1 MKSLIVGGAGFVGSH
16 LTAKLLA
23 EASHEIVVYD
33 NFSSGTDRHLA
44 PVRNHERLQ
53 VIKAD
58 VKDLST
64 LIKAAED
71 KDVIYHFASNPDI
84 SKAMAQPDIDF
95 WEGTYLTNN
104 VAEAARQ
111 SGVRQIVYASGSG
124 IYGDT
129 GERVVP
135 EDYSPLRPIST
146 YGASKLAGEALL
158 CSYCEMFDLRC
169 SAFRFANV
177 VGARQTHGVGYDFIR
192 KLRENPRELSILGD
206 GSQSKSYL
214 YVDDVL
220 LALETVLASDLP
232 GFTAFNVATSDA
244 ISVREIADLVCRKMN
259 LENVRYS
266 YSGGS
271 RGWKGDVP
279 VIRLSS
285 EAIRQLGWRPQ
296 RNSFEA
302 IAASVE
308 AMLAEATQAQ

>member
-23 EASHEIVVYD
+23 EANHEIVVYD

-58 VKDLST
+58 VKDLPT
-64 LIKAAED
+64 LVKAAEG
-71 KDVIYHFASNPDI
+71 KDAIYHFASNPDI
-84 SKAMAQPDIDF
+84 SKAMTQPDIDF

-124 IYGDT
+124 VYGDT
-129 GERVVP
+129 GELVVP
-135 EDYSPLRPIST
+135 ENHSPLRPIST

-177 VGARQTHGVGYDFIR
+177 VGGRQTHGVGYDFIR
-192 KLRENPRELSILGD
+192 KLRQNPRELAILGD
-206 GSQSKSYL
+206 GTQSKPYIHI
-214 YVDDVL
+214 DDVL
-220 LALETVLASDLP
+220 RALEVALNLELP
-232 GFTAFNVATSDA
+232 CFSAFNVGTTDF
-244 ISVREIADLVCRKMN
+244 ISVREIADIVCAKMN
-259 LENVRYS
+259 LKDVEYRFA
-266 YSGGS
+266 GGK

-279 VIRLSS
+279 VVRLSS
-285 EAIRQLGWRPQ
+285 EAIRKWGWAPKK
-296 RNSFEA
+296 NSYEA
-302 IAASVE
+302 VSASID
-308 AMLAEATQAQ
+308 AMLSEA